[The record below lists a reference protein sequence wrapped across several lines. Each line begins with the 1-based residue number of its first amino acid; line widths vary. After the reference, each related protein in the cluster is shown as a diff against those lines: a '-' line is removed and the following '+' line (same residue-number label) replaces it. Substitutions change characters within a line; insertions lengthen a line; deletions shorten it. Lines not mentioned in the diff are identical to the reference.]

1 MTEKEYKKLISEID
15 ITTERRN
22 LLNEEYDLFCNIL
35 NGLDYPFALQEA
47 KKDGLLQSQMAIS
60 STNYFNILL
69 NLSIENSLNS
79 NFDNIL
85 KVNEVL
91 KVILLNMNIKCYEI
105 NNNHIKIK
113 KDNLYVNL
121 DILNENEYSKEIKK
135 QKFIEEINSKYTL
148 FKNAYKLIRHLLYEL
163 NIEIIDDYTLFV
175 ILVYSLEKHYSDN
188 KYDNYM
194 VAFASGLDDFI
205 NSKKIFLQG
214 EYSNVTIGTCELT
227 KGYII
232 SDPFDSNINLA
243 SNIND
248 ANIGEVRKLKKRISK
263 LYEDVAVDN
272 GSSSILT
279 LNINPVHNNNGT
291 ISWSY
296 VVVGRNLSNV
306 GGEYVDSLVEDKSAS
321 LKAFFRGLK
330 AIVSSN
336 IYNKNITVV
345 TKHKDILKC
354 IEKEPTEAEN
364 NSRRKTI
371 TKYITDNKL
380 IVSYQIKD

>member
-35 NGLDYPFALQEA
+35 NGLDYPFVLQEA
-47 KKDGLLQSQMAIS
+47 KKGGLLQSQMAIS

-69 NLSIENSLNS
+69 NLNIENSLNS

-91 KVILLNMNIKCYEI
+91 KVVLLNMNIKGYEI

-121 DILNENEYSKEIKK
+121 DILNENEYTKEIKK

-163 NIEIIDDYTLFV
+163 NIEIIDDYTLLV

-248 ANIGEVRKLKKRISK
+248 ATIGEVRKLKKRKSK
-263 LYEDVAVDN
+263 L
-272 GSSSILT
+272 
-279 LNINPVHNNNGT
+279 
-291 ISWSY
+291 
-296 VVVGRNLSNV
+296 
-306 GGEYVDSLVEDKSAS
+306 
-321 LKAFFRGLK
+321 
-330 AIVSSN
+330 
-336 IYNKNITVV
+336 
-345 TKHKDILKC
+345 
-354 IEKEPTEAEN
+354 
-364 NSRRKTI
+364 
-371 TKYITDNKL
+371 
-380 IVSYQIKD
+380 